1 MSDDIPHWALDKAAK
16 NGGWEGWEHFSR
28 VWYETTGPNKLC
40 IAFARYIAEH
50 EEPPVDQDLIK
61 AREIC
66 ARVCLEQGRLR
77 SAQNYREGFYDA
89 TEVQFVLTALKE
101 AHNA

>member
-1 MSDDIPHWALDKAAK
+1 MSDDIPHWAKERACELA
-16 NGGWEGWEHFSR
+16 
-28 VWYETTGPNKLC
+28 NKESGRHSWFPADCNQGYTSLT
-40 IAFARYIAEH
+40 ALARYIAEH